1 MTLRA
6 RAKKQSYL
14 LSTLLNAYLESFDAI
29 NKYANM
35 CGARLSFHMWK
46 SLREKLYA

>member
-6 RAKKQSYL
+6 RAKKQFYL

-35 CGARLSFHMWK
+35 REARLSFHMWK